1 MGFGSSKIKL
11 KKEQKIKLDEQ
22 IKKSIFKMTVN
33 KEKIGYGF
41 LAISPQTKT
50 QILISRISKNDSTF
64 FLKGNYEQNDIE
76 LIFDNKD
83 PIMPEISRI
92 IHYNES
98 NEIIILEVKPE
109 DELNDKERFLHFDFD
124 DEKAENE
131 LSTYLNK
138 EIYILPYRENNKKEY
153 PTGKIQN
160 KENDNIILHNCKDIE
175 LDKETN
181 LFPFPICLLEN
192 YNVIGLN
199 KSETQG
205 VYLKKILEEF
215 NEKVKQSKKEEIKVE
230 EEMENKNIIIKKKL
244 SSEIKKKIEK
254 NRQKMNKKKGE
265 MPVNER
271 VDILSMKNNKQ
282 NIMILNINVNI
293 NDVNNEVYFFDNYK
307 YKNTEATKR
316 EKGFLKEIEDF
327 KEKIK
332 IKLIKPNNNEEELAY
347 SNKFIPNEEGAY
359 IIEIE
364 IPELIK
370 DCSYMFYGC
379 TNITD
384 IDLSTFDFQSTTN
397 MNDMFNYCTN
407 VKEIKFSQ
415 FEIKNVINT
424 SYMFNYC
431 KNLLAIDL
439 SKINTK
445 NVVSMAGMF
454 QHCEK
459 LKKLDLSNFDIKN
472 NTQLSCMFN
481 DCYELEEIIF
491 SQNFDTKKV
500 AFMPWM
506 FYGCENLRNLDL
518 TSFKFDKNIIRDM
531 SQMFIGCDK
540 LEEIKVN
547 EQNKKFFISTNN
559 EIFAKFR
566 T

>member
-50 QILISRISKNDSTF
+50 QILISRISKNDSKF
-64 FLKGNYEQNDIE
+64 FLKENYEQNDIE
-76 LIFDNKD
+76 IIFDNKD

-92 IHYNES
+92 IHYNEN
-98 NEIIILEVKPE
+98 NEIIILEIKPE

-175 LDKETN
+175 LDKKT

-205 VYLKKILEEF
+205 VYLKNILEDF
-215 NEKVKQSKKEEIKVE
+215 NENVKQSKKEEK
-230 EEMENKNIIIKKKL
+230 ENKNIIIKKKL
-244 SSEIKKKIEK
+244 SSEIKKKIER
-254 NRQKMNKKKGE
+254 NRQEMNKKKGG
-265 MPVNER
+265 MPINEK
-271 VDILSMKNNKQ
+271 VDILSMKNNEQ

-384 IDLSTFDFQSTTN
+384 IDLSTFDFQSTTY
-397 MNDMFNYCTN
+397 MNDMFNYCIN

-439 SKINTK
+439 SKINTE

-518 TSFKFDKNIIRDM
+518 TSFNFNKNVIRDM

-559 EIFAKFR
+559 EILAKFR

>member
-1 MGFGSSKIKL
+1 
-11 KKEQKIKLDEQ
+11 
-22 IKKSIFKMTVN
+22 
-33 KEKIGYGF
+33 
-41 LAISPQTKT
+41 
-50 QILISRISKNDSTF
+50 
-64 FLKGNYEQNDIE
+64 
-76 LIFDNKD
+76 
-83 PIMPEISRI
+83 MPEISRI
-92 IHYNES
+92 IHYNEN
-98 NEIIILEVKPE
+98 NEIIILEIKPE
-109 DELNDKERFLHFDFD
+109 DELNDKEKFLHFDFD
-124 DEKAENE
+124 DENAENE
-131 LSTYLNK
+131 LSTYINK

-215 NEKVKQSKKEEIKVE
+215 NKKVKKSREEEIEVRKE
-230 EEMENKNIIIKKKL
+230 KENNNI
-244 SSEIKKKIEK
+244 
-254 NRQKMNKKKGE
+254 MNEKKGG
-265 MPVNER
+265 MPVNEK
-271 VDILSMKNNKQ
+271 VDILSMKNNEQ

-293 NDVNNEVYFFDNYK
+293 NDINNEVYFFDNYK

-316 EKGFLKEIEDF
+316 EKGFLKEIEAF

-332 IKLIKPNNNEEELAY
+332 IKLIKPNNNEEKLAY

-397 MNDMFNYCTN
+397 MNDMFNYCIN

-439 SKINTK
+439 SKINTE

-491 SQNFDTKKV
+491 SQNFDTKNV
-500 AFMPWM
+500 VFMPWM

-518 TSFKFDKNIIRDM
+518 TSFKFDKNVIRDM

-559 EIFAKFR
+559 EILAKFR

>member
-1 MGFGSSKIKL
+1 MRIKL
-11 KKEQKIKLDEQ
+11 KV
-22 IKKSIFKMTVN
+22 F
-33 KEKIGYGF
+33 
-41 LAISPQTKT
+41 
-50 QILISRISKNDSTF
+50 ILI
-64 FLKGNYEQNDIE
+64 
-76 LIFDNKD
+76 
-83 PIMPEISRI
+83 
-92 IHYNES
+92 NE
-98 NEIIILEVKPE
+98 
-109 DELNDKERFLHFDFD
+109 
-124 DEKAENE
+124 
-131 LSTYLNK
+131 
-138 EIYILPYRENNKKEY
+138 
-153 PTGKIQN
+153 
-160 KENDNIILHNCKDIE
+160 
-175 LDKETN
+175 
-181 LFPFPICLLEN
+181 
-192 YNVIGLN
+192 NVM
-199 KSETQG
+199 
-205 VYLKKILEEF
+205 
-215 NEKVKQSKKEEIKVE
+215 QSKKEEK
-230 EEMENKNIIIKKKL
+230 ENKNIIIKKKL
-244 SSEIKKKIEK
+244 SSEIKKKIER
-254 NRQKMNKKKGE
+254 NRQEMNKKKGE
-265 MPVNER
+265 MPVNEK
-271 VDILSMKNNKQ
+271 VDILSMKNNEQ

-384 IDLSTFDFQSTTN
+384 IDLSTFDFQSTTY
-397 MNDMFNYCTN
+397 MNDMFNYCIN

-439 SKINTK
+439 SKINTE

-518 TSFKFDKNIIRDM
+518 TSFNFNKNVIRDM

>member
-50 QILISRISKNDSTF
+50 QILISRISKNDSKF
-64 FLKGNYEQNDIE
+64 FLKENYEQNDIE

-92 IHYNES
+92 IHYNEN
-98 NEIIILEVKPE
+98 NEIIILEIKPE
-109 DELNDKERFLHFDFD
+109 DELNDKERFLHFDFE
-124 DEKAENE
+124 DENAENE

-215 NEKVKQSKKEEIKVE
+215 NKKVKKSREEEIEVRKE
-230 EEMENKNIIIKKKL
+230 KENNNTTIKKKL

-254 NRQKMNKKKGE
+254 NRQEMNKKKGG
-265 MPVNER
+265 MPVNEK
-271 VDILSMKNNKQ
+271 VDILSMKNNEQ

-384 IDLSTFDFQSTTN
+384 IDLSTFDFQSTTY
-397 MNDMFNYCTN
+397 MNDMFNYCIN

-439 SKINTK
+439 SKINTE

-491 SQNFDTKKV
+491 SQNFDTEKV
-500 AFMPWM
+500 VFMPWM

-518 TSFKFDKNIIRDM
+518 TSFEFDKSIIRDM

-566 T
+566 I

>member
-50 QILISRISKNDSTF
+50 EILISRISKNDSTF
-64 FLKGNYEQNDIE
+64 FLGGNYEQNDIE

-98 NEIIILEVKPE
+98 NEIIILEIKPE

-124 DEKAENE
+124 AEKAKNE
-131 LSTYLNK
+131 LLTYLNK

-215 NEKVKQSKKEEIKVE
+215 NKKVKKSREEEIEVRKE
-230 EEMENKNIIIKKKL
+230 KENNNTTIKKKL

-254 NRQKMNKKKGE
+254 NRQEMYKKKGE

-271 VDILSMKNNKQ
+271 VAILSMKNNEQ

-307 YKNTEATKR
+307 YKNTEAAKR

-397 MNDMFNYCTN
+397 MNDMFNYCIN

-439 SKINTK
+439 SKINTE

-518 TSFKFDKNIIRDM
+518 TSFNFNKNVIRDM

>member
-64 FLKGNYEQNDIE
+64 FLGGNYEQNDIE

-92 IHYNES
+92 IHYNEN
-98 NEIIILEVKPE
+98 NEIIILEIKPE
-109 DELNDKERFLHFDFD
+109 EELNDKERFLHFDFD

-138 EIYILPYRENNKKEY
+138 EIYILLYRENNKKEY

-175 LDKETN
+175 LDKETK

-215 NEKVKQSKKEEIKVE
+215 NKKVKKSREEEIEVRK
-230 EEMENKNIIIKKKL
+230 ENENNNITIKKVL
-244 SSEIKKKIEK
+244 SSEIKKKIERK
-254 NRQKMNKKKGE
+254 
-265 MPVNER
+265 PVNEK
-271 VDILSMKNNKQ
+271 VDILSMKNNEQ

-293 NDVNNEVYFFDNYK
+293 NDINNEVYFFDNYK
-307 YKNTEATKR
+307 FKNTEATKR

-384 IDLSTFDFQSTTN
+384 IDLSTFDFQSTTY
-397 MNDMFNYCTN
+397 MNDMFNYCIN

-439 SKINTK
+439 SKINTE

-491 SQNFDTKKV
+491 SQNFDTEKV
-500 AFMPWM
+500 VFMPWM

-518 TSFKFDKNIIRDM
+518 TSFNFNKNVIRDM

>member
-50 QILISRISKNDSTF
+50 QILISRISKNDSKF
-64 FLKGNYEQNDIE
+64 FLKENYEQNDIE

-98 NEIIILEVKPE
+98 NEIIILEIKPE

-124 DEKAENE
+124 DEKEENE

-215 NEKVKQSKKEEIKVE
+215 NKKVKKSREEEIEVRKE
-230 EEMENKNIIIKKKL
+230 KENNNIIIK
-244 SSEIKKKIEK
+244 S
-254 NRQKMNKKKGE
+254 
-265 MPVNER
+265 
-271 VDILSMKNNKQ
+271 
-282 NIMILNINVNI
+282 
-293 NDVNNEVYFFDNYK
+293 
-307 YKNTEATKR
+307 
-316 EKGFLKEIEDF
+316 
-327 KEKIK
+327 
-332 IKLIKPNNNEEELAY
+332 
-347 SNKFIPNEEGAY
+347 
-359 IIEIE
+359 
-364 IPELIK
+364 
-370 DCSYMFYGC
+370 
-379 TNITD
+379 
-384 IDLSTFDFQSTTN
+384 
-397 MNDMFNYCTN
+397 
-407 VKEIKFSQ
+407 
-415 FEIKNVINT
+415 
-424 SYMFNYC
+424 
-431 KNLLAIDL
+431 
-439 SKINTK
+439 
-445 NVVSMAGMF
+445 
-454 QHCEK
+454 
-459 LKKLDLSNFDIKN
+459 
-472 NTQLSCMFN
+472 
-481 DCYELEEIIF
+481 
-491 SQNFDTKKV
+491 
-500 AFMPWM
+500 
-506 FYGCENLRNLDL
+506 
-518 TSFKFDKNIIRDM
+518 
-531 SQMFIGCDK
+531 
-540 LEEIKVN
+540 
-547 EQNKKFFISTNN
+547 
-559 EIFAKFR
+559 
-566 T
+566 

>member
-50 QILISRISKNDSTF
+50 QILISRISKNDSKF
-64 FLKGNYEQNDIE
+64 FLKENYEQNDIE
-76 LIFDNKD
+76 IIFDNKD

-92 IHYNES
+92 IHYNEN
-98 NEIIILEVKPE
+98 NEIIILEIKPE

-124 DEKAENE
+124 DEKEENE

-215 NEKVKQSKKEEIKVE
+215 NKKVKKSREEEIEVRKE
-230 EEMENKNIIIKKKL
+230 KENNNITIKKVL
-244 SSEIKKKIEK
+244 SSEIKKKIERK
-254 NRQKMNKKKGE
+254 
-265 MPVNER
+265 PVNEK
-271 VDILSMKNNKQ
+271 VDILSMKNNEQ

-293 NDVNNEVYFFDNYK
+293 NDINNEVYFFDNYK
-307 YKNTEATKR
+307 FKNTEATKR

-384 IDLSTFDFQSTTN
+384 IDLSTFDFQSTTY
-397 MNDMFNYCTN
+397 MNDMFNYCIN

-415 FEIKNVINT
+415 FGIKNVINT
-424 SYMFNYC
+424 SFMFNYC

-439 SKINTK
+439 TKINTE

-491 SQNFDTKKV
+491 SQNFDTKNV
-500 AFMPWM
+500 VFMPWM

-518 TSFKFDKNIIRDM
+518 TSFNFNKNVIRDM

>member
-92 IHYNES
+92 IHYNEN
-98 NEIIILEVKPE
+98 NEIIILEIKPE

-124 DEKAENE
+124 DEKEENE

-205 VYLKKILEEF
+205 IYLKKILEEF
-215 NEKVKQSKKEEIKVE
+215 NKKVKKSREEEIEVRKE
-230 EEMENKNIIIKKKL
+230 KENNNITIKKVL
-244 SSEIKKKIEK
+244 SSEIKKKIER
-254 NRQKMNKKKGE
+254 NRQEMNEKKGG
-265 MPVNER
+265 MPVNEK
-271 VDILSMKNNKQ
+271 VDILSMKNNEQ

-293 NDVNNEVYFFDNYK
+293 NDINNEVYFFDNYK

-397 MNDMFNYCTN
+397 MNDMFNYCIN

-439 SKINTK
+439 SKINTE

-491 SQNFDTKKV
+491 SQNFDTKNV
-500 AFMPWM
+500 VFMPWM

-518 TSFKFDKNIIRDM
+518 TSFKFDKSIIRDM

-547 EQNKKFFISTNN
+547 KQNKKFFISTNN

>member
-50 QILISRISKNDSTF
+50 QILISRISKNDSKF
-64 FLKGNYEQNDIE
+64 FLKENYEQNDIE

-98 NEIIILEVKPE
+98 NEIIILEIKPE

-124 DEKAENE
+124 DEKAKNE

-175 LDKETN
+175 LDKKT

-215 NEKVKQSKKEEIKVE
+215 NKKVKKSREEEIEVE
-230 EEMENKNIIIKKKL
+230 KEKENNNIIIKKVL
-244 SSEIKKKIEK
+244 SSEIKKKIER
-254 NRQKMNKKKGE
+254 NRQEMNKKKGE
-265 MPVNER
+265 MPVNEK
-271 VDILSMKNNKQ
+271 VDILSMKNNEQ

-397 MNDMFNYCTN
+397 MNDMFNYCIN

-439 SKINTK
+439 SKINTE

-491 SQNFDTKKV
+491 SQNFDTEKV
-500 AFMPWM
+500 VFMPWM

-518 TSFKFDKNIIRDM
+518 TSFNFNKNVIRDM

>member
-50 QILISRISKNDSTF
+50 EILISRISKNDSTF
-64 FLKGNYEQNDIE
+64 FLGGNYEQNDIE

-98 NEIIILEVKPE
+98 NEIIILEIKPE

-124 DEKAENE
+124 AEKAKNE
-131 LSTYLNK
+131 LLTYLNK

-215 NEKVKQSKKEEIKVE
+215 NKKVKKSREEEIEVRKE
-230 EEMENKNIIIKKKL
+230 KENNNIIIKKVL
-244 SSEIKKKIEK
+244 SSEIKKKIERK
-254 NRQKMNKKKGE
+254 
-265 MPVNER
+265 PVNEK
-271 VDILSMKNNKQ
+271 VDILSMKNNEQ

-293 NDVNNEVYFFDNYK
+293 NDINNEVYFFDNYK
-307 YKNTEATKR
+307 FKNTEATKK
-316 EKGFLKEIEDF
+316 EKGFLKEIEDY

-384 IDLSTFDFQSTTN
+384 IDLSTFDFQSTTY
-397 MNDMFNYCTN
+397 MNDMFNYCIN

-415 FEIKNVINT
+415 FGIKNVINT
-424 SYMFNYC
+424 SFMFNYC

-439 SKINTK
+439 SKINTE

-491 SQNFDTKKV
+491 SQNFDTKNV
-500 AFMPWM
+500 VFMPWM

-518 TSFKFDKNIIRDM
+518 TSFEFDKSIIRDM

>member
-50 QILISRISKNDSTF
+50 QILISRISKNDSKF
-64 FLKGNYEQNDIE
+64 FLKENYEQNDIE
-76 LIFDNKD
+76 IIFDNKD

-92 IHYNES
+92 IHYNEN
-98 NEIIILEVKPE
+98 NEIIILEIKPE
-109 DELNDKERFLHFDFD
+109 DELNDKERFLHFDFE

-131 LSTYLNK
+131 LS
-138 EIYILPYRENNKKEY
+138 IYILPYRENNKKEY

-215 NEKVKQSKKEEIKVE
+215 NEKVKKSREEEIEVE
-230 EEMENKNIIIKKKL
+230 KEKENNNIIIKKGGML
-244 SSEIKKKIEK
+244 
-254 NRQKMNKKKGE
+254 
-265 MPVNER
+265 VNEK
-271 VDILSMKNNKQ
+271 VDILSMKNNEQ

-307 YKNTEATKR
+307 YKNTEAKKR
-316 EKGFLKEIEDF
+316 EKGFQKEIEDF

-384 IDLSTFDFQSTTN
+384 IDLSTFDFQSTTY
-397 MNDMFNYCTN
+397 MNDMFNYCIN

-439 SKINTK
+439 SKINTE

>member
-1 MGFGSSKIKL
+1 
-11 KKEQKIKLDEQ
+11 
-22 IKKSIFKMTVN
+22 
-33 KEKIGYGF
+33 
-41 LAISPQTKT
+41 
-50 QILISRISKNDSTF
+50 
-64 FLKGNYEQNDIE
+64 
-76 LIFDNKD
+76 
-83 PIMPEISRI
+83 
-92 IHYNES
+92 
-98 NEIIILEVKPE
+98 
-109 DELNDKERFLHFDFD
+109 
-124 DEKAENE
+124 
-131 LSTYLNK
+131 
-138 EIYILPYRENNKKEY
+138 
-153 PTGKIQN
+153 
-160 KENDNIILHNCKDIE
+160 
-175 LDKETN
+175 
-181 LFPFPICLLEN
+181 
-192 YNVIGLN
+192 
-199 KSETQG
+199 
-205 VYLKKILEEF
+205 
-215 NEKVKQSKKEEIKVE
+215 
-230 EEMENKNIIIKKKL
+230 
-244 SSEIKKKIEK
+244 
-254 NRQKMNKKKGE
+254 
-265 MPVNER
+265 
-271 VDILSMKNNKQ
+271 MKNNEQ

-332 IKLIKPNNNEEELAY
+332 IKLTKPDNNEEELEY

-397 MNDMFNYCTN
+397 MNDMFNYCIN

-439 SKINTK
+439 SKINTE

-491 SQNFDTKKV
+491 SQNFDTEKV
-500 AFMPWM
+500 VFMPWM

-518 TSFKFDKNIIRDM
+518 TSFNFNKNVIRDM

>member
-92 IHYNES
+92 IHYNEN
-98 NEIIILEVKPE
+98 NEIIILEIKPE
-109 DELNDKERFLHFDFD
+109 EELNDKERFLHFDFD

-215 NEKVKQSKKEEIKVE
+215 NEKVKQSKKKEIKVE
-230 EEMENKNIIIKKKL
+230 EEKKNKNIIIKKKL
-244 SSEIKKKIEK
+244 SSEIKKKIER
-254 NRQKMNKKKGE
+254 NRQEMNKKKGE
-265 MPVNER
+265 MPVNEK
-271 VDILSMKNNKQ
+271 VDILSMKNNEQ

-397 MNDMFNYCTN
+397 MNDMFNYCIN

-424 SYMFNYC
+424 SFMFNYC

-439 SKINTK
+439 SKINTE

-491 SQNFDTKKV
+491 SQNFDTKNV
-500 AFMPWM
+500 VFMPWM

-518 TSFKFDKNIIRDM
+518 TSFNFNKNVIRDM

>member
-50 QILISRISKNDSTF
+50 EILISRISKNDSTF

-98 NEIIILEVKPE
+98 NEIIILEIKPE

-124 DEKAENE
+124 AEKAKNE
-131 LSTYLNK
+131 LLTYLNK

-175 LDKETN
+175 LDKETK

-215 NEKVKQSKKEEIKVE
+215 NKKVKKSREEEIEVRKE
-230 EEMENKNIIIKKKL
+230 KENNNITIKKVL
-244 SSEIKKKIEK
+244 CSEIKKKIER
-254 NRQKMNKKKGE
+254 NRQEMNKKKGG
-265 MPVNER
+265 MLVNKK
-271 VDILSMKNNKQ
+271 VDKLSMKNNEQ

-384 IDLSTFDFQSTTN
+384 IDLSTFDFQTTTN
-397 MNDMFNYCTN
+397 MNDMFNYCIN

-439 SKINTK
+439 SKINTE

-491 SQNFDTKKV
+491 SQNFDTEKV
-500 AFMPWM
+500 VFMPWM

-518 TSFKFDKNIIRDM
+518 TSFNFNKNVIRDM

>member
-50 QILISRISKNDSTF
+50 QILISRISKNDSKF
-64 FLKGNYEQNDIE
+64 FLKENYEQNDIE
-76 LIFDNKD
+76 IIFDNKD

-92 IHYNES
+92 IHYNEN
-98 NEIIILEVKPE
+98 NEIIILEIKPE

-175 LDKETN
+175 LDKETK

-199 KSETQG
+199 EDKTKG
-205 VYLKKILEEF
+205 VYLKNILEDF
-215 NEKVKQSKKEEIKVE
+215 NENVMQSKKEEK
-230 EEMENKNIIIKKKL
+230 ENKNIIIKKKL
-244 SSEIKKKIEK
+244 SSEIKKKIER
-254 NRQKMNKKKGE
+254 NRQEMNKKKGG
-265 MPVNER
+265 MPVNEK
-271 VDILSMKNNKQ
+271 VDILSMKNNEQ

-370 DCSYMFYGC
+370 DCSFMFYGC

-397 MNDMFNYCTN
+397 MNDMFNYCIN

-439 SKINTK
+439 SKVNTE

-491 SQNFDTKKV
+491 SQNFDTEKV
-500 AFMPWM
+500 VFMPWM

-518 TSFKFDKNIIRDM
+518 TSFNFNKNVIRDM

>member
-50 QILISRISKNDSTF
+50 QILISRISKNDSKF
-64 FLKGNYEQNDIE
+64 FLKENYEQNDIE
-76 LIFDNKD
+76 IIFDNKD

-92 IHYNES
+92 IHYNEN
-98 NEIIILEVKPE
+98 NEIIILEIKPE

-215 NEKVKQSKKEEIKVE
+215 NKKVKKSREEEIEVRKE
-230 EEMENKNIIIKKKL
+230 KENNNITIKKVL
-244 SSEIKKKIEK
+244 SSEIKKKIER
-254 NRQKMNKKKGE
+254 NRQEMNEKKGG
-265 MPVNER
+265 MPVNEK
-271 VDILSMKNNKQ
+271 VDILSMKNNEQ

-293 NDVNNEVYFFDNYK
+293 NDINNEVYFFDNYK
-307 YKNTEATKR
+307 FKNTEATKR
-316 EKGFLKEIEDF
+316 EKGFLKETEDF

-384 IDLSTFDFQSTTN
+384 IDLSTFDFQSTTY
-397 MNDMFNYCTN
+397 MNDMFNYCIN

-415 FEIKNVINT
+415 FGIKNVINT
-424 SYMFNYC
+424 SFMFNYC
-431 KNLLAIDL
+431 KNLLAIDI
-439 SKINTK
+439 SKINTE

-491 SQNFDTKKV
+491 SQNFDTKNV
-500 AFMPWM
+500 VFMPWM

-518 TSFKFDKNIIRDM
+518 TSFNFNKNVIRDM

>member
-50 QILISRISKNDSTF
+50 QILISRISKNDSKF
-64 FLKGNYEQNDIE
+64 FLKENYEQNDIE

-92 IHYNES
+92 IHYNEN
-98 NEIIILEVKPE
+98 NEIIILEIKPE
-109 DELNDKERFLHFDFD
+109 DELNDKEKFLHFDFD
-124 DEKAENE
+124 DENAENE
-131 LSTYLNK
+131 LSTYINK

-199 KSETQG
+199 EDKTKG
-205 VYLKKILEEF
+205 VYLKNILEGF
-215 NEKVKQSKKEEIKVE
+215 NKEVAKNKKEEK
-230 EEMENKNIIIKKKL
+230 ENNNIIIKKEL
-244 SSEIKKKIEK
+244 SSEIKKKIER
-254 NRQKMNKKKGE
+254 NRQEMNKKKGG
-265 MPVNER
+265 MPINEK
-271 VDILSMKNNKQ
+271 VDILSMKNNEQ

-316 EKGFLKEIEDF
+316 EKGLLKEIEDF

-347 SNKFIPNEEGAY
+347 NNKFN
-359 IIEIE
+359 II
-364 IPELIK
+364 
-370 DCSYMFYGC
+370 
-379 TNITD
+379 
-384 IDLSTFDFQSTTN
+384 
-397 MNDMFNYCTN
+397 
-407 VKEIKFSQ
+407 
-415 FEIKNVINT
+415 IKN
-424 SYMFNYC
+424 
-431 KNLLAIDL
+431 
-439 SKINTK
+439 
-445 NVVSMAGMF
+445 
-454 QHCEK
+454 
-459 LKKLDLSNFDIKN
+459 
-472 NTQLSCMFN
+472 
-481 DCYELEEIIF
+481 
-491 SQNFDTKKV
+491 
-500 AFMPWM
+500 
-506 FYGCENLRNLDL
+506 
-518 TSFKFDKNIIRDM
+518 
-531 SQMFIGCDK
+531 
-540 LEEIKVN
+540 
-547 EQNKKFFISTNN
+547 
-559 EIFAKFR
+559 
-566 T
+566 

>member
-50 QILISRISKNDSTF
+50 QILISRISKNDSKF
-64 FLKGNYEQNDIE
+64 FLKENYEQNDIE
-76 LIFDNKD
+76 IIFDNKD

-92 IHYNES
+92 IHYNEN
-98 NEIIILEVKPE
+98 NEIIILEIKPE

-124 DEKAENE
+124 DEKEENE

-215 NEKVKQSKKEEIKVE
+215 NKKVKKSREEEIEVRKE
-230 EEMENKNIIIKKKL
+230 KENNNIT
-244 SSEIKKKIEK
+244 IKKKIER
-254 NRQKMNKKKGE
+254 NRQEMNEKKGG
-265 MPVNER
+265 MPVNEK
-271 VDILSMKNNKQ
+271 VDILSMKNNEQ

-293 NDVNNEVYFFDNYK
+293 NDINNEVYFFDNYK
-307 YKNTEATKR
+307 FKNTEATKR
-316 EKGFLKEIEDF
+316 EKGFLKETEDF

-384 IDLSTFDFQSTTN
+384 IDLSTFDFQSTTY
-397 MNDMFNYCTN
+397 MNDMFNYCIN

-415 FEIKNVINT
+415 FGIKNVINT
-424 SYMFNYC
+424 SFMFNYC
-431 KNLLAIDL
+431 KNLLAIDI
-439 SKINTK
+439 SKINTE

-491 SQNFDTKKV
+491 SQNFDTKNV
-500 AFMPWM
+500 VFMPWM

-518 TSFKFDKNIIRDM
+518 TSFNFNKNVIRDM

>member
-50 QILISRISKNDSTF
+50 EILISRISKNNSTF
-64 FLKGNYEQNDIE
+64 FLGGNYEQNDIE

-83 PIMPEISRI
+83 PVMPEISRI

-98 NEIIILEVKPE
+98 NEIIILEIKPE

-215 NEKVKQSKKEEIKVE
+215 NKKVKKSREEEIEVRKE
-230 EEMENKNIIIKKKL
+230 KENNNITIKKVL
-244 SSEIKKKIEK
+244 SSEIKKKIERK
-254 NRQKMNKKKGE
+254 
-265 MPVNER
+265 PVNEK
-271 VDILSMKNNKQ
+271 VDILSMKNNEQ

-307 YKNTEATKR
+307 YKNTEAAKR

-397 MNDMFNYCTN
+397 MNDMFNYCIN

-439 SKINTK
+439 SKINTE

-481 DCYELEEIIF
+481 DCYGLEEIIF
-491 SQNFDTKKV
+491 SQNFDTKNV
-500 AFMPWM
+500 VFMPWM

-518 TSFKFDKNIIRDM
+518 TSFKFDKNVIRDM